1 MAILTIQFSHSGL
14 HYLNSFHNYGS
25 FNFSI
30 VSLRQTAFSKDGH
43 SDRSHSPWSHSV
55 TLIQTCLTS
64 SAGPFPSPSHLEHRE
79 TLVMTSDNRMRC
91 DDAILFLTQ
100 TIILSGSFAL
110 LSWDSHSW
118 NTPPVLS
125 RAQEPHRDPLTHQ
138 LVKNSWCLSS
148 MVTSFSKFKTF
159 LHTSRDYLTKWS
171 QKEKDS
177 TMWCL
182 LYVESKWRLK
192 WIYLQNR
199 NRLMDIENK
208 IVVAKGVEGGER
220 DGMGGWG

>member
-1 MAILTIQFSHSGL
+1 MATLIIQFSHSGL
-14 HYLNSFHNYGS
+14 HYLNFFHNYS

-43 SDRSHSPWSHSV
+43 SDCSHSTWSHSV

-64 SAGPFPSPSHLEHRE
+64 RRPFPLPSHLEHRE

-91 DDAILFLTQ
+91 DDAVLFLDTDHH
-100 TIILSGSFAL
+100 TVRFFCLYFLGILTLGI
-110 LSWDSHSW
+110 H
-118 NTPPVLS
+118 PPVLS
-125 RAQEPHRDPLTHQ
+125 RAREPHRDPLTHQ
-138 LVKNSWCLSS
+138 LKNSWCLSS

-182 LYVESKWRLK
+182 LYVESKWRLSES
-192 WIYLQNR
+192 IY
-199 NRLMDIENK
+199 K
-208 IVVAKGVEGGER
+208 IGT
-220 DGMGGWG
+220 DSWT